1 MTKQALLEKIE
12 RRIKIEK
19 KPISRVSL
27 SLEDWQLIKDII
39 LELASPILL
48 KSVEKA
54 RGDYKKGKGIEYHPK
69 RV

>member
-27 SLEDWQLIKDII
+27 SLEDWQLIKEII
-39 LELASPILL
+39 LELASPTLL
-48 KSVEKA
+48 KSIEKA
-54 RGDYKKGKGIEYHPK
+54 RGDYKKGKGIEYHQL
-69 RV
+69 